1 MDWKS
6 SRYIKE
12 AQRTNNE
19 SRQAKKRNTLMNI
32 MNANSNNTESMTQ
45 EIYQRIKK
53 ERQRLESSVK
63 LVPMASED
71 FDADGSRSIV
81 KSVREDKGL
90 LKNETD

>member
-1 MDWKS
+1 MSES
-6 SRYIKE
+6 SRYVKE